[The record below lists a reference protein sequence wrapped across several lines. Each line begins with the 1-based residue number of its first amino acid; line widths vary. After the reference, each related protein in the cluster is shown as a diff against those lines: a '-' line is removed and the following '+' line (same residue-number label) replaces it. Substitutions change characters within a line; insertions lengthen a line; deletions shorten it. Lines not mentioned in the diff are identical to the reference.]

1 MTGPAQNSLV
11 ICLRA
16 VAKITTCPFLPLLSG
31 YRSYDQANPRLAARV
46 DLIIYKT
53 SHVRIPMENIST
65 NGREHTVLATW
76 TGNRMKKK
84 EQRWEK
90 CAGMFSDALEAV
102 GQVEGLTLSPPQTL
116 PDPDDEVELGTE
128 TKRRGRYL
136 TPQNNFHIRK
146 HQHPVDNAGFFSF
159 MTLQWLSPLAWK
171 AHKASS
177 LKMEDVWGLS
187 CHEASETNCQRLE
200 WLWHEELKRRGKDGA
215 SLSRVFWRFC
225 QTRMLVAIFSLLIT
239 MVAGFVGP
247 ALLIRA
253 LLEYSQCTEVKLLYG
268 LALVGGIFLM
278 ELTRSWS
285 LAFMW
290 AVNYRT
296 ATRLRGAALTFAF
309 QKILRLRSTKDI
321 STGELVNICSSDGQR
336 LYEAVSVG
344 CLLAGGPLVGI
355 LGLLY
360 TVYFLGPTALVGSAI
375 FVIFYPTMMLASRL
389 TAYFRKRCV
398 VVSDRRVRLMN
409 EILGCIKFIKMYC
422 WETAFANNI
431 QKVRSEE
438 RRILEW
444 AGCVQSLTVGVAPVV
459 VVIAS
464 VCTFTLHMAL
474 GYDLTAAQAF
484 TVVAVFN
491 SMTFALKVTPLAMT
505 LLGGSVAVNGDFA
518 YVAQQAWILN
528 DSLRENILFGKKY
541 IEEKYNAVLEACCLF
556 PDISELPYGDM
567 TEIGERGANL
577 SGGQR
582 QRVSLARALY
592 SERPVLLLDDPLSAV
607 DARVGSHLFHGAI
620 RRAAK
625 GRTVVFFL
633 PECDEV
639 VLMKD
644 GQIAEHGTHVQLMEK
659 GRDYA
664 ALFNSVQQ
672 EVRYAARSS
681 GALWENIRNLVR
693 KNLKNKQRAEEESK
707 PLSLH
712 VNNTAK
718 LHTESKKGDQLM
730 QAEEKGS
737 GAVAWPVYAAYIKAA
752 GGPLAFVVN
761 ILLFLFTTGS
771 IAFSNWWLSHWIRQG
786 SGNSSLLQGNETAE
800 SDSMRLNPHVQYYSR
815 VYVLSMGAALFLKTV
830 RGLVF
835 VKVIWSLFVSAQ
847 DCSVQASCIYY
858 TQLNFLSNTWVLRQM
873 HFLFAHLEGLSI
885 RVPSGPRA
893 LFSIKQSR
901 QHIREVMCLCNC
913 VPLVFTNSS
922 MMANLFLPRAFLLCV
937 VACII
942 NGVVCVFL
950 LFLQCTVR
958 AASVLHDKLFKTLLL
973 SPMRFFDTTPLGRI
987 LNRFSR
993 DMDEVD
999 VRLAM
1004 QAEMLLQN
1012 VTLVLFCLG
1021 MVGAVFPWFLF
1032 SIIPLGAFL
1041 FIVNRISRVLIR
1053 ELKRLENI
1061 SQSPFT
1067 SHITSSLQGLS
1078 TIYAYGRG
1086 ADFIHRN
1093 QALLDTNQ
1101 ACHYLFS
1108 CAMRWLAV
1116 RLDLISIS
1124 LITTVALLIVFMHG
1138 HIPPAYAGL
1147 AISYAV
1153 QLTGLFQ
1160 FTVRLLSETEAR
1172 FTSVER
1178 INHYIKVETSVT
1190 QACWFWPEEGRITF
1204 QNVEMRYR
1212 DDLPLVLKNLS
1223 FSVLPEET
1231 VGIVGRTGSGKSS
1244 LGVTLFRLAELSRG
1258 SIIIDG
1264 VNIAH
1269 IGLEDL
1275 RSKLSVIPQEPV
1287 LFIGTV
1293 RSNLDPWNQYT
1304 DAQIWEALEKTHIK
1318 DMVSQLPNSLHS
1330 EVTDNGENFSVGERQ
1345 LLCVARALL
1354 RHSKIL
1360 LLDEATAAIDTET
1373 DRLIQDTI
1381 RTSFSGCTTLVIA
1394 HRLNTVLNCDRIM
1407 VLDQGQI
1414 LEFDTPSNL
1423 LADENSRFHAM
1434 MVAAEETLRHP

>member
-1 MTGPAQNSLV
+1 
-11 ICLRA
+11 
-16 VAKITTCPFLPLLSG
+16 
-31 YRSYDQANPRLAARV
+31 
-46 DLIIYKT
+46 
-53 SHVRIPMENIST
+53 
-65 NGREHTVLATW
+65 
-76 TGNRMKKK
+76 
-84 EQRWEK
+84 
-90 CAGMFSDALEAV
+90 
-102 GQVEGLTLSPPQTL
+102 
-116 PDPDDEVELGTE
+116 
-128 TKRRGRYL
+128 
-136 TPQNNFHIRK
+136 
-146 HQHPVDNAGFFSF
+146 PVDNAGFFSF
-159 MTLQWLSPLAWK
+159 MTLQWLSPLAWR
-171 AHKASS
+171 AHKESC
-177 LKMEDVWGLS
+177 LKIEDVWGLS

-215 SLSRVFWRFC
+215 SLSRVIWRFC

-239 MVAGFVGP
+239 MVAGFV
-247 ALLIRA
+247 
-253 LLEYSQCTEVKLLYG
+253 KLLYG
-268 LALVGGIFLM
+268 LALVAGIFLT

-285 LAFMW
+285 LALVW
-290 AVNYRT
+290 AVSYRT
-296 ATRLRGAALTFAF
+296 AARLRGAALTFAF

-321 STGELVNICSSDGQR
+321 GTGELVNICSSDGQR

-355 LGLLY
+355 LGLSY
-360 TVYFLGPTALVGSAI
+360 TTYFLGPTALVGSAI

-398 VVSDRRVRLMN
+398 TVTDRRVRLMN

-431 QKVRSEE
+431 QRVRSEE
-438 RRILEW
+438 RRVLEW

-491 SMTFALKVTPLAMT
+491 SMTFALKVTPLAVRALSEGSVALFMMEDRELISNKTEDPYNAVEFKDATLAWEKTCGSPGKKSRAQQKRGGMRRVLRREKLSLYITAEDSKGKSEEIKFTCDVICWPVFCAVHQGALLGVCGGVGSGKSSLLSALLGQMT

-556 PDISELPYGDM
+556 PDIIELPYGDM

-607 DARVGSHLFHGAI
+607 DTRVGSHLFHSAI
-620 RRAAK
+620 RHTAK
-625 GRTVVFFL
+625 SRTVIFVTHQLQFL

-672 EVRYAARSS
+672 EVRYAVR
-681 GALWENIRNLVR
+681 WENTRHFWNITQQIHFLI
-693 KNLKNKQRAEEESK
+693 
-707 PLSLH
+707 SLIC
-712 VNNTAK
+712 
-718 LHTESKKGDQLM
+718 
-730 QAEEKGS
+730 
-737 GAVAWPVYAAYIKAA
+737 GAVAWPVYTAYIKAA

-771 IAFSNWWLSHWIRQG
+771 IAFSNWWLSYWIRQG
-786 SGNSSLLQGNETAE
+786 SGVRQSHYSANNSNS
-800 SDSMRLNPHVQYYSR
+800 YYFR
-815 VYVLSMGAALFLKTV
+815 VYVLSMGAALFLKMV

-835 VKVIWSLFVSAQ
+835 VK
-847 DCSVQASCIYY
+847 
-858 TQLNFLSNTWVLRQM
+858 
-873 HFLFAHLEGLSI
+873 
-885 RVPSGPRA
+885 
-893 LFSIKQSR
+893 
-901 QHIREVMCLCNC
+901 
-913 VPLVFTNSS
+913 
-922 MMANLFLPRAFLLCV
+922 
-937 VACII
+937 
-942 NGVVCVFL
+942 
-950 LFLQCTVR
+950 CTVR

-1138 HIPPAYAGL
+1138 RIPPAYAGL

-1178 INHYIKVETSVT
+1178 INHYIKVEAPEHKINT
-1190 QACWFWPEEGRITF
+1190 CEEGRITF

-1244 LGVTLFRLAELSRG
+1244 LGVALFRLAELSRG

-1264 VNIAH
+1264 VNITH

-1293 RSNLDPWNQYT
+1293 RSNLDPWDQYT

-1318 DMVSQLPNSLHS
+1318 DMLPNSLHS

-1381 RTSFSGCTTLVIA
+1381 RTSFSGCTSLVIA

-1407 VLDQGQI
+1407 VLDQGQVGV
-1414 LEFDTPSNL
+1414 L
-1423 LADENSRFHAM
+1423 LYLLLF
-1434 MVAAEETLRHP
+1434 

>member
-1 MTGPAQNSLV
+1 
-11 ICLRA
+11 
-16 VAKITTCPFLPLLSG
+16 
-31 YRSYDQANPRLAARV
+31 
-46 DLIIYKT
+46 
-53 SHVRIPMENIST
+53 
-65 NGREHTVLATW
+65 
-76 TGNRMKKK
+76 
-84 EQRWEK
+84 
-90 CAGMFSDALEAV
+90 MFSDALEAV
-102 GQVEGLTLSPPQTL
+102 GQVEGLTLCPPQTL
-116 PDPDDEVELGTE
+116 PDPDDEVELGSE
-128 TKRRGRYL
+128 TKRRGRYRQSL
-136 TPQNNFHIRK
+136 QILKPFRITHK

-159 MTLQWLSPLAWK
+159 MTLQWLSPLAWR
-171 AHKASS
+171 AHKASC
-177 LKMEDVWGLS
+177 LKIEDVWGLS

-200 WLWHEELKRRGKDGA
+200 WLWHEELKRRGKDAA

-247 ALLIRA
+247 
-253 LLEYSQCTEVKLLYG
+253 
-268 LALVGGIFLM
+268 
-278 ELTRSWS
+278 
-285 LAFMW
+285 
-290 AVNYRT
+290 
-296 ATRLRGAALTFAF
+296 
-309 QKILRLRSTKDI
+309 
-321 STGELVNICSSDGQR
+321 LVNICSSDGQR

-355 LGLLY
+355 LGLSY
-360 TVYFLGPTALVGSAI
+360 TIYFLGPTALVGSAI

-398 VVSDRRVRLMN
+398 TVTDRRVRLMN

-431 QKVRSEE
+431 QSVRSEE
-438 RRILEW
+438 RRILER

-491 SMTFALKVTPLAMT
+491 SMTFALKVTPLAVRALSEGSVAVKRFQKLFMMEDRELISNRTEDLYNAVEFKDATLAWEKTCSSLGKKSRAQQKRGGMKRVLRREKLSLYITAEDGKGESEEPNAEHLLTHMEQESPQSTISSTQSIRPPLHKTLHRIDLCIRKGLLLGVSGGVGSGKSSLLSALLGQMT

-556 PDISELPYGDM
+556 PDIIELPYGDM

-607 DARVGSHLFHGAI
+607 DTRVGSHLFHSAI
-620 RRAAK
+620 RRTAK
-625 GRTVVFFL
+625 SRTVIFVTHQLQYL

-672 EVRYAARSS
+672 E
-681 GALWENIRNLVR
+681 NLVR
-693 KNLKNKQRAEEESK
+693 KNLKNKQRAEEESS
-707 PLSLH
+707 PQSLH
-712 VNNTAK
+712 VSPAAK
-718 LHTESKKGDQLM
+718 PHTESKKRDQLM

-737 GAVAWPVYAAYIKAA
+737 GAVAWPVYTAYIKAA

-786 SGNSSLLQGNETAE
+786 SGNSSLLQANQTAE
-800 SDSMRLNPHVQYYSR
+800 SDSMRLNPHIQYYSR

-835 VKVIWSLFVSAQ
+835 VK
-847 DCSVQASCIYY
+847 
-858 TQLNFLSNTWVLRQM
+858 
-873 HFLFAHLEGLSI
+873 
-885 RVPSGPRA
+885 
-893 LFSIKQSR
+893 
-901 QHIREVMCLCNC
+901 
-913 VPLVFTNSS
+913 
-922 MMANLFLPRAFLLCV
+922 
-937 VACII
+937 
-942 NGVVCVFL
+942 
-950 LFLQCTVR
+950 CTVR

-1041 FIVNRISRVLIR
+1041 FVVNRISRVLIR

-1138 HIPPAYAGL
+1138 RIPPAYAGL

-1178 INHYIKVETSVT
+1178 INHYIKNLESEGPR
-1190 QACWFWPEEGRITF
+1190 QICGSSAPASSWPEEGRITF

-1244 LGVTLFRLAELSRG
+1244 LGVALFRLAELSRG

-1269 IGLEDL
+1269 VGLEDL

-1293 RSNLDPWNQYT
+1293 RSNLDPWDQYT

-1318 DMVSQLPNSLHS
+1318 DMVIQLPNSLHS

-1345 LLCVARALL
+1345 LLCVTRALL

-1381 RTSFSGCTTLVIA
+1381 RTSFSGCSTLVIA

-1423 LADENSRFHAM
+1423 LADENSRFRAM
-1434 MVAAEETLRHP
+1434 IVAAEETLSHP

>member
-1 MTGPAQNSLV
+1 LSSMWKNVTYITPLPH
-11 ICLRA
+11 CLHR
-16 VAKITTCPFLPLLSG
+16 
-31 YRSYDQANPRLAARV
+31 Q
-46 DLIIYKT
+46 
-53 SHVRIPMENIST
+53 
-65 NGREHTVLATW
+65 
-76 TGNRMKKK
+76 
-84 EQRWEK
+84 
-90 CAGMFSDALEAV
+90 
-102 GQVEGLTLSPPQTL
+102 
-116 PDPDDEVELGTE
+116 
-128 TKRRGRYL
+128 
-136 TPQNNFHIRK
+136 

-159 MTLQWLSPLAWK
+159 MTLQWLSPLAWR
-171 AHKASS
+171 AHKESC
-177 LKMEDVWGLS
+177 LKIEDVWGLS

-200 WLWHEELKRRGKDGA
+200 WLWHEELKRRGKDVA

-253 LLEYSQCTEVKLLYG
+253 LLEYSQCAEVKLLYG

-290 AVNYRT
+290 AVSYRT
-296 ATRLRGAALTFAF
+296 AARLRGAALTFAF

-355 LGLLY
+355 LGLSY
-360 TVYFLGPTALVGSAI
+360 TIYFFGPTALVGSAI

-398 VVSDRRVRLMN
+398 TVTDRRVRLMN

-431 QKVRSEE
+431 QRVRSEE
-438 RRILEW
+438 RRVLEW

-491 SMTFALKVTPLAMT
+491 SMTFALKVTPLAVRALSEGSVAVKRFQVKNTSTYTNQKLLFCPYFLTVMFCNSQKGELISLERVGSGKSSLLSALLGQMT

-556 PDISELPYGDM
+556 PDIIELPYGDM

-607 DARVGSHLFHGAI
+607 DTHVGSHLFHSAI
-620 RRAAK
+620 RHTAK
-625 GRTVVFFL
+625 SRTVIFVTHQLQFL

-644 GQIAEHGTHVQLMEK
+644 GQIAEHGSHVQLMEK

-664 ALFNSVQQ
+664 TLFWLMCLVNQSQVALYQVSHFLFLFIVHPEPS
-672 EVRYAARSS
+672 
-681 GALWENIRNLVR
+681 
-693 KNLKNKQRAEEESK
+693 EEE
-707 PLSLH
+707 H
-712 VNNTAK
+712 
-718 LHTESKKGDQLM
+718 QLM

-737 GAVAWPVYAAYIKAA
+737 GAVAWQVYTTYIKAA
-752 GGPLAFVVN
+752 GGPLAFIVN

-786 SGNSSLLQGNETAE
+786 SGTNATAG
-800 SDSMRLNPHVQYYSR
+800 SDSMRLNPHIQYYSR

-835 VKVIWSLFVSAQ
+835 VK
-847 DCSVQASCIYY
+847 
-858 TQLNFLSNTWVLRQM
+858 
-873 HFLFAHLEGLSI
+873 
-885 RVPSGPRA
+885 
-893 LFSIKQSR
+893 
-901 QHIREVMCLCNC
+901 
-913 VPLVFTNSS
+913 
-922 MMANLFLPRAFLLCV
+922 
-937 VACII
+937 
-942 NGVVCVFL
+942 
-950 LFLQCTVR
+950 CTVR

-1021 MVGAVFPWFLF
+1021 VVGVVFPWFLF
-1032 SIIPLGAFL
+1032 SIIPLGVFL

-1138 HIPPAYAGL
+1138 RIPPAYAGL

-1178 INHYIKVETSVT
+1178 INHYIKVEAPVT
-1190 QACWFWPEEGRITF
+1190 RICGSSAPASSWPEEGRITF

-1244 LGVTLFRLAELSRG
+1244 LGVALFRLVELSRG

-1293 RSNLDPWNQYT
+1293 RSNLDPWDQYT

-1318 DMVSQLPNSLHS
+1318 DMVSRLPNSLHS

-1381 RTSFSGCTTLVIA
+1381 RSSFSGCSTLVIA

-1407 VLDQGQI
+1407 VLDQGQVGVYD
-1414 LEFDTPSNL
+1414 FL
-1423 LADENSRFHAM
+1423 LSDEYSRSYNN
-1434 MVAAEETLRHP
+1434 

>member
-1 MTGPAQNSLV
+1 QTRTCDSSPVWPQRRLDDRYEPNSS
-11 ICLRA
+11 IF
-16 VAKITTCPFLPLLSG
+16 T
-31 YRSYDQANPRLAARV
+31 PR
-46 DLIIYKT
+46 
-53 SHVRIPMENIST
+53 
-65 NGREHTVLATW
+65 
-76 TGNRMKKK
+76 
-84 EQRWEK
+84 
-90 CAGMFSDALEAV
+90 
-102 GQVEGLTLSPPQTL
+102 
-116 PDPDDEVELGTE
+116 
-128 TKRRGRYL
+128 
-136 TPQNNFHIRK
+136 

-159 MTLQWLSPLAWK
+159 MTLQWLSPLAWR
-171 AHKASS
+171 AHKESC
-177 LKMEDVWGLS
+177 LKIEDVWGLS

-215 SLSRVFWRFC
+215 SLSRVIWRFC

-253 LLEYSQCTEVKLLYG
+253 LLEYSQCTDVKLLYG
-268 LALVGGIFLM
+268 LALVAGIFLT

-285 LAFMW
+285 LALVW
-290 AVNYRT
+290 AVSYRT
-296 ATRLRGAALTFAF
+296 AARLRGAALTFAF

-355 LGLLY
+355 LGLSY
-360 TVYFLGPTALVGSAI
+360 TTYFLGPTALVGSAI

-398 VVSDRRVRLMN
+398 AVTDRRVRLMN

-431 QKVRSEE
+431 QRVRSEE
-438 RRILEW
+438 RRVLEW

-491 SMTFALKVTPLAMT
+491 SMTFALKVTPLAVRALSEGSVAVKRFQKLFMMEDRELISNKTEDPYNAVEFKDATLAWEKTCGSPGKKSRAQQKRGGMKRVLRREKLSLYITAEDSKGKSEEANAEHLLTHMEQESPQSTISSTQSIRPPLHKTLHRIDLRIRKGALLGVCGGVGSGKSSLLSALLGQMT

-556 PDISELPYGDM
+556 PDIIELPYGDM
-567 TEIGERGANL
+567 TEIGEIGANL

-607 DARVGSHLFHGAI
+607 DTRVGSHLFHSAI
-620 RRAAK
+620 RHTAK
-625 GRTVVFFL
+625 SRTVIFVTHQLQFL

-664 ALFNSVQQ
+664 ALFNITLLCC
-672 EVRYAARSS
+672 SS
-681 GALWENIRNLVR
+681 LWSDVPR
-693 KNLKNKQRAEEESK
+693 
-707 PLSLH
+707 
-712 VNNTAK
+712 T
-718 LHTESKKGDQLM
+718 DQLM

-737 GAVAWPVYAAYIKAA
+737 GAVAWPVYTAYIKAA

-771 IAFSNWWLSHWIRQG
+771 IAFSNWWLSYWIRQG
-786 SGNSSLLQGNETAE
+786 SGNSSLLQTNATAG
-800 SDSMRLNPHVQYYSR
+800 SDSMRLNPHIQYYSR

-835 VKVIWSLFVSAQ
+835 VK
-847 DCSVQASCIYY
+847 
-858 TQLNFLSNTWVLRQM
+858 
-873 HFLFAHLEGLSI
+873 
-885 RVPSGPRA
+885 
-893 LFSIKQSR
+893 
-901 QHIREVMCLCNC
+901 
-913 VPLVFTNSS
+913 
-922 MMANLFLPRAFLLCV
+922 
-937 VACII
+937 
-942 NGVVCVFL
+942 
-950 LFLQCTVR
+950 CTVR

-1041 FIVNRISRVLIR
+1041 FIVNRISRFGLTDLSGQT
-1053 ELKRLENI
+1053 EL
-1061 SQSPFT
+1061 
-1067 SHITSSLQGLS
+1067 
-1078 TIYAYGRG
+1078 
-1086 ADFIHRN
+1086 N

-1138 HIPPAYAGL
+1138 RIPPAYAGL

-1178 INHYIKVETSVT
+1178 INHYIKNLESEGPRQICGSSALVSS
-1190 QACWFWPEEGRITF
+1190 WPEEGRITF

-1231 VGIVGRTGSGKSS
+1231 VWIVGRTGSGKSS
-1244 LGVTLFRLAELSRG
+1244 LGVALFRLAELSRG

-1264 VNIAH
+1264 ANIAH

-1293 RSNLDPWNQYT
+1293 RSNLDPWDQYT

-1381 RTSFSGCTTLVIA
+1381 RTSFSGCTSLVIA

-1407 VLDQGQI
+1407 VLDQGQVGV
-1414 LEFDTPSNL
+1414 LVTNEY
-1423 LADENSRFHAM
+1423 ERFWESQQA
-1434 MVAAEETLRHP
+1434 

>member
-1 MTGPAQNSLV
+1 
-11 ICLRA
+11 
-16 VAKITTCPFLPLLSG
+16 
-31 YRSYDQANPRLAARV
+31 
-46 DLIIYKT
+46 
-53 SHVRIPMENIST
+53 
-65 NGREHTVLATW
+65 
-76 TGNRMKKK
+76 
-84 EQRWEK
+84 
-90 CAGMFSDALEAV
+90 MFSDALEAV
-102 GQVEGLTLSPPQTL
+102 GQVEGLTLCPPQTL
-116 PDPDDEVELGTE
+116 PDPDDEVELGSE
-128 TKRRGRYL
+128 TKRRGRYRQSL
-136 TPQNNFHIRK
+136 QILKPFRITHK

-159 MTLQWLSPLAWK
+159 MTLQWLSPLAWR
-171 AHKASS
+171 AHKASC
-177 LKMEDVWGLS
+177 LKIEDVWGLS

-200 WLWHEELKRRGKDGA
+200 WLWHEELKRRGKDAA

-253 LLEYSQCTEVKLLYG
+253 LLEYSQCAEVKLLYG
-268 LALVGGIFLM
+268 LALVAGIFLL

-285 LAFMW
+285 LALVW
-290 AVNYRT
+290 AVSYRT
-296 ATRLRGAALTFAF
+296 AARLRGAALTFAF

-355 LGLLY
+355 LGLSY
-360 TVYFLGPTALVGSAI
+360 TIYFLGPTALVGSAI

-398 VVSDRRVRLMN
+398 TVTDRRVRLMN

-431 QKVRSEE
+431 QSVRSEE
-438 RRILEW
+438 RRILER

-491 SMTFALKVTPLAMT
+491 SMTFALKVTPLAVRALSEGSVAVKRFQKLFMMEDRELISNRTEDLYNAVEFKDATLAWEKTCSSLGKKSRAQQKRGGMKRVLRREKLSLYITAEDGKGESEEPNAEHLLTHMEQESPQSTISSTQSIRPPLHKTLHRIDLCIRKVLRYISGTFLPLHMT

-556 PDISELPYGDM
+556 PDIIELPYGDM

-607 DARVGSHLFHGAI
+607 DTRVGSHLFHSAI
-620 RRAAK
+620 RRTAK
-625 GRTVVFFL
+625 SRTVIFVTHQLQYL

-664 ALFNSVQQ
+664 ALFNITLLCC
-672 EVRYAARSS
+672 SS
-681 GALWENIRNLVR
+681 LFLLSDV
-693 KNLKNKQRAEEESK
+693 
-707 PLSLH
+707 PL
-712 VNNTAK
+712 T
-718 LHTESKKGDQLM
+718 DQLM

-737 GAVAWPVYAAYIKAA
+737 GAVAWPVYTAYIKAA

-786 SGNSSLLQGNETAE
+786 SGNSSLLQANQTAE
-800 SDSMRLNPHVQYYSR
+800 SDSMRLNPHIQYYSR

-835 VKVIWSLFVSAQ
+835 VK
-847 DCSVQASCIYY
+847 
-858 TQLNFLSNTWVLRQM
+858 
-873 HFLFAHLEGLSI
+873 
-885 RVPSGPRA
+885 
-893 LFSIKQSR
+893 
-901 QHIREVMCLCNC
+901 
-913 VPLVFTNSS
+913 
-922 MMANLFLPRAFLLCV
+922 
-937 VACII
+937 
-942 NGVVCVFL
+942 
-950 LFLQCTVR
+950 CTVR

-1041 FIVNRISRVLIR
+1041 FVVNRISRVLIR

-1138 HIPPAYAGL
+1138 RIPPAYAGL

-1178 INHYIKVETSVT
+1178 INHYIKNLESEGPR
-1190 QACWFWPEEGRITF
+1190 QICGSSAPASSWPEEGRITF

-1244 LGVTLFRLAELSRG
+1244 LGVALFRLAELSRG

-1269 IGLEDL
+1269 VGLEDL

-1293 RSNLDPWNQYT
+1293 RSNLDPWDQYT

-1318 DMVSQLPNSLHS
+1318 DMVIQLPNSLHS

-1345 LLCVARALL
+1345 LLCVTRALL

-1381 RTSFSGCTTLVIA
+1381 RTSFSGCSTLVIA

-1423 LADENSRFHAM
+1423 LADENSRFRAM
-1434 MVAAEETLRHP
+1434 IVAAEETLSHP

>member
-1 MTGPAQNSLV
+1 
-11 ICLRA
+11 
-16 VAKITTCPFLPLLSG
+16 
-31 YRSYDQANPRLAARV
+31 
-46 DLIIYKT
+46 
-53 SHVRIPMENIST
+53 
-65 NGREHTVLATW
+65 
-76 TGNRMKKK
+76 
-84 EQRWEK
+84 
-90 CAGMFSDALEAV
+90 MFSDALEAV
-102 GQVEGLTLSPPQTL
+102 GRVEGLTLSPPQSL

-128 TKRRGRYL
+128 IKRRGRYRHSL
-136 TPQNNFHIRK
+136 QILKPFRITHK

-159 MTLQWLSPLAWK
+159 MTLQWLSPLAWR
-171 AHKASS
+171 AHKESS
-177 LKMEDVWGLS
+177 LKIEDVWGLS

-200 WLWHEELKRRGKDGA
+200 WLWHEELKQRGKDTA

-253 LLEYSQCTEVKLLYG
+253 LLEYSQCAEVKLLYG
-268 LALVGGIFLM
+268 LALVAGIFLM

-296 ATRLRGAALTFAF
+296 AARLRGAALTFAF

-355 LGLLY
+355 LGLSY
-360 TVYFLGPTALVGSAI
+360 TVYFFGPTALVGSAI

-398 VVSDRRVRLMN
+398 AVTDRRVRLMN

-422 WETAFANNI
+422 WETAFASNI
-431 QKVRSEE
+431 QRVRSEE
-438 RRILEW
+438 RRVLER

-491 SMTFALKVTPLAMT
+491 SMTFALKVTPLAVRALSEGSVAVKRFQKLFLMEDRELISSKTEDPYNAVEFKDATLAWEKTCGLPKKRRGQQKRGGMKRVLKREKLSLYITTENSKEESEEANAEHLLTHMEQESPQSTISSTQSIRPPLHKTLHRIHLCIRKGSLLGVCGGVGSGKSSLLSALLGQMT
-505 LLGGSVAVNGDFA
+505 LLSGSVAVNGDFA

-528 DSLRENILFGKKY
+528 DSLRENILFGKRY

-556 PDISELPYGDM
+556 PDIIELPYGDM

-607 DARVGSHLFHGAI
+607 DARVGSHIFHSAI
-620 RRAAK
+620 RRMAK
-625 GRTVVFFL
+625 SRTVIFVTHQLQFL

-644 GQIAEHGTHVQLMEK
+644 GQIAEHGSHVQLMEK

-672 EVRYAARSS
+672 E
-681 GALWENIRNLVR
+681 NLVR
-693 KNLKNKQRAEEESK
+693 KNLKNKPGVEDESS
-707 PLSLH
+707 PQSLH
-712 VNNTAK
+712 VSPAAK
-718 LHTESKKGDQLM
+718 PQTESKKGDQLM

-737 GAVAWPVYAAYIKAA
+737 GAVAWQVYSSYIKAA
-752 GGPLAFVVN
+752 GGPLVFIVN

-786 SGNSSLLQGNETAE
+786 SGNSSVLLGNETTE
-800 SDSMRLNPHVQYYSR
+800 RDSMRLNPHMQYYSR

-835 VKVIWSLFVSAQ
+835 VK
-847 DCSVQASCIYY
+847 
-858 TQLNFLSNTWVLRQM
+858 
-873 HFLFAHLEGLSI
+873 
-885 RVPSGPRA
+885 
-893 LFSIKQSR
+893 
-901 QHIREVMCLCNC
+901 
-913 VPLVFTNSS
+913 
-922 MMANLFLPRAFLLCV
+922 
-937 VACII
+937 
-942 NGVVCVFL
+942 
-950 LFLQCTVR
+950 CTVR

-1032 SIIPLGAFL
+1032 SIIPLGLFL

-1138 HIPPAYAGL
+1138 RIPPAYAGL

-1178 INHYIKVETSVT
+1178 INHYIKNLESEGPRKIC
-1190 QACWFWPEEGRITF
+1190 ASSAPASNWPEEGRITF

-1231 VGIVGRTGSGKSS
+1231 IGIVGRTGSGKSS
-1244 LGVTLFRLAELSRG
+1244 LGVALFRLVELSRG

-1264 VNIAH
+1264 VDIAH

-1293 RSNLDPWNQYT
+1293 RSNLDPWDQYT

-1381 RTSFSGCTTLVIA
+1381 RTSFSGCSTLVIA

-1414 LEFDTPSNL
+1414 LEFDTPSKL
-1423 LADENSRFHAM
+1423 LANENSHFRGM
-1434 MVAAEETLRHP
+1434 MLAAEETLSHTEEVSTQQHIQRS

>member
-1 MTGPAQNSLV
+1 
-11 ICLRA
+11 
-16 VAKITTCPFLPLLSG
+16 
-31 YRSYDQANPRLAARV
+31 
-46 DLIIYKT
+46 
-53 SHVRIPMENIST
+53 
-65 NGREHTVLATW
+65 
-76 TGNRMKKK
+76 
-84 EQRWEK
+84 
-90 CAGMFSDALEAV
+90 MFTDALEAA
-102 GQVEGLTLSPPQTL
+102 GQVEGLTLSSSQTL
-116 PDPDDEVELGTE
+116 PDPDDDVELGNE
-128 TKRRGRYL
+128 AKRRGRYRHSL
-136 TPQNNFHIRK
+136 QILKPFRITHK

-159 MTLQWLSPLAWK
+159 MTLQWLSPLAWR
-171 AHKASS
+171 AHKASC
-177 LKMEDVWGLS
+177 LKIEDVWGLS
-187 CHEASETNCQRLE
+187 CNEASETNCQRLE
-200 WLWHEELKRRGKDGA
+200 WLWHEELKRRGKDA
-215 SLSRVFWRFC
+215 SLSRVLWRFC
-225 QTRMLVAIFSLLIT
+225 QTRMLVAIFSLLIA

-247 ALLIRA
+247 ALLVRA
-253 LLEYSQCTEVKLLYG
+253 LLEYSQCSEVKLPYG

-296 ATRLRGAALTFAF
+296 AARLRGAALTFAF
-309 QKILRLRSTKDI
+309 QKILRLRSTKDV

-355 LGLLY
+355 LGLSY
-360 TVYFLGPTALVGSAI
+360 TTYFLGPTALVGSAI
-375 FVIFYPTMMLASRL
+375 FIIFYPTMMLASRM
-389 TAYFRKRCV
+389 TAYFRKKCV
-398 VVSDRRVRLMN
+398 VVTDRRVRLMN

-422 WETAFANNI
+422 WEMVFAQNI

-464 VCTFTLHMAL
+464 VCTFTLHMSL

-484 TVVAVFN
+484 TVVSVFN
-491 SMTFALKVTPLAMT
+491 SMTFALKVTPLAVRALSEGSVAVKRFQKLFMMEDRQQISVKTEDPCNAVEFKDATLVWEKKKKKSQVQQKRGGMRRVLRREKLRLYIVTEESKGKSEEPNAEHLLTHMEQESPQSTISSTQSIRPPLHKTLHRMELSIRKGSLVGVCGGVGSGKSSLLSALLGQMT
-505 LLGGSVAVNGDFA
+505 LLDGSVAVNGEFA

-528 DSLRENILFGKKY
+528 DSLRENILFGKQY

-556 PDISELPYGDM
+556 PDIIELPYGDM

-592 SERPVLLLDDPLSAV
+592 SERPILLLDDPLSAV
-607 DARVGSHLFHGAI
+607 DTRVGSHLFHSAI
-620 RRAAK
+620 RPAAK
-625 GRTVVFFL
+625 GRTVIFVTHQLQYL

-659 GRDYA
+659 GRNYA

-672 EVRYAARSS
+672 E
-681 GALWENIRNLVR
+681 NLVR
-693 KNLKNKQRAEEESK
+693 NNLKNKQRAEEKSS
-707 PLSLH
+707 PRPLH
-712 VNNTAK
+712 VNDAAK
-718 LHTESKKGDQLM
+718 PHAESNKGEQLM
-730 QAEEKGS
+730 QAEEKGT

-752 GGPLAFVVN
+752 GGPLAFIVN

-835 VKVIWSLFVSAQ
+835 VK
-847 DCSVQASCIYY
+847 
-858 TQLNFLSNTWVLRQM
+858 
-873 HFLFAHLEGLSI
+873 
-885 RVPSGPRA
+885 
-893 LFSIKQSR
+893 
-901 QHIREVMCLCNC
+901 
-913 VPLVFTNSS
+913 
-922 MMANLFLPRAFLLCV
+922 
-937 VACII
+937 
-942 NGVVCVFL
+942 
-950 LFLQCTVR
+950 CTVR

-1021 MVGAVFPWFLF
+1021 VVGAVFPWFLF
-1032 SIIPLGAFL
+1032 SIIPLGVFL

-1101 ACHYLFS
+1101 ACYYLFS

-1124 LITTVALLIVFMHG
+1124 LITTIALLIVFMHG

-1178 INHYIKVETSVT
+1178 INHYIKNLESEGPRQITGSS
-1190 QACWFWPEEGRITF
+1190 ASASSWPANGRITF

-1212 DDLPLVLKNLS
+1212 DDLPLVLKNIS

-1231 VGIVGRTGSGKSS
+1231 IGIVGRTGSGKSS
-1244 LGVTLFRLAELSRG
+1244 LGVALFRLAELSCG
-1258 SIIIDG
+1258 SIIIDD

-1293 RSNLDPWNQYT
+1293 RSNLDPWDQYT
-1304 DAQIWEALEKTHIK
+1304 DAQIWDALEKTHIK
-1318 DMVSQLPNSLHS
+1318 DMVSRLTNSLHS
-1330 EVTDNGENFSVGERQ
+1330 EVMDNGENFSVGERQ

-1423 LADENSRFHAM
+1423 LANENSCFHAM
-1434 MVAAEETLRHP
+1434 MEAAEETLTRKN